1 MIFFRS
7 FPRVLLL
14 GHLLDRQGVAPLRDD
29 DDGSWDR
36 GELPVDGVHLRSGAQ
51 RGEDLLHQEVPATL
65 PHHDD
70 EGIRRQDS
78 RRTVPSNSPLN
89 LGERTTLLRGKEDGH
104 SYQGKYIL
112 QVQVGVK
119 V

>member
-1 MIFFRS
+1 MIVFFRS

-14 GHLLDRQGVAPLRDD
+14 GHLLDRQGLAPLRDD
-29 DDGSWDR
+29 DDGAWDR

-51 RGEDLLHQEVPATL
+51 RGEDLLHQEVPAPL

-78 RRTVPSNSPLN
+78 RRTVRANSSLN
-89 LGERTTLLRGKEDGH
+89 LRERTAVLRGKEDGYSH
-104 SYQGKYIL
+104 QGSN
-112 QVQVGVK
+112 VK
-119 V
+119 